1 MEYLEQRR
9 SLIEGR
15 LEPVLGATE
24 PDAMAERLEHVSL
37 SGGKRVRPMV
47 TLLAFEAAGGELA
60 GEDGRGTPASA
71 DAVDFAVQLA
81 AGGLEGEQRHHRPH
95 PLAPRDRKSTRLNSS
110 HRSLSRMPSSA

>member
-1 MEYLEQRR
+1 MEYLERRR

-47 TLLAFEAAGGELA
+47 TLLAFEAAGGDLS
-60 GEDGRGTPASA
+60 GEDGREIGRAH
-71 DAVDFAVQLA
+71 V
-81 AGGLEGEQRHHRPH
+81 
-95 PLAPRDRKSTRLNSS
+95 
-110 HRSLSRMPSSA
+110 